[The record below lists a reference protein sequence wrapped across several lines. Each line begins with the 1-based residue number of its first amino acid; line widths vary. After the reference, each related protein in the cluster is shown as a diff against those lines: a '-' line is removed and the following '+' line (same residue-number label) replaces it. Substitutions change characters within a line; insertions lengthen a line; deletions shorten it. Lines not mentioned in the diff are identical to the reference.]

1 MKRSLLYLIVLLI
14 ATSAS
19 GFTPSSKTNLKGTIS
34 NPQRDFFILKNM
46 GRADTVKLGKEG
58 GFDLLIEQVSAN
70 YFTIEYNRQSLVIYL
85 LPADVVTLQAP
96 GVNLT
101 DAKITGSSAPYC
113 NYLIERQKEERL
125 FQAAYP
131 MYKAGTLAG
140 ERYFTARDSVK
151 NARLTALDK
160 AKSAHDFIS
169 PFYTAEKK
177 IYNFQMGLDLI
188 NYQTQ
193 SAKMGMTVV
202 PKSYADF
209 IDKLDV
215 NDETMAYDAAYKSF
229 TLNKASASA
238 NQQYQL
244 DSDKSAIHYYELTID
259 ALCKLVNIERNKSVL
274 ISELMPQIIK
284 DSGTADMSGFIATL
298 ERCSKDEKLIASVK
312 KYAAQYEHLN
322 KGRIAPDAEF
332 YDANGKPS
340 KLSDYRGKVVYID
353 AWATWCGP
361 CKREIPNL
369 KTLEEEFHDK
379 NITFISVST
388 DRDVEAWKSFIARE
402 SMSGLQLHQN
412 EAPGKSISELYIV
425 NSIPR
430 FILIDE
436 AGKIVSTDAPR
447 PSSGPEIRNL
457 INSVLN
463 D

>member
-1 MKRSLLYLIVLLI
+1 
-14 ATSAS
+14 
-19 GFTPSSKTNLKGTIS
+19 
-34 NPQRDFFILKNM
+34 
-46 GRADTVKLGKEG
+46 
-58 GFDLLIEQVSAN
+58 
-70 YFTIEYNRQSLVIYL
+70 
-85 LPADVVTLQAP
+85 
-96 GVNLT
+96 
-101 DAKITGSSAPYC
+101 
-113 NYLIERQKEERL
+113 
-125 FQAAYP
+125 
-131 MYKAGTLAG
+131 
-140 ERYFTARDSVK
+140 
-151 NARLTALDK
+151 
-160 AKSAHDFIS
+160 
-169 PFYTAEKK
+169 
-177 IYNFQMGLDLI
+177 
-188 NYQTQ
+188 
-193 SAKMGMTVV
+193 
-202 PKSYADF
+202 
-209 IDKLDV
+209 
-215 NDETMAYDAAYKSF
+215 
-229 TLNKASASA
+229 
-238 NQQYQL
+238 L

-259 ALCKLVNIERNKSVL
+259 ALCKLVTIERNKSVL

-312 KYAAQYEHLN
+312 KYAAQYEPLN

-332 YDANGKPS
+332 YDANGKTS

-457 INSVLN
+457 LNSVLN